1 MSDDFSDPANW
12 HPIEEHPY
20 LNDPPKVTYP
30 PTPGGAREA
39 VARILRERY
48 PLHSNGFNDE
58 TADDVLTRL
67 RPIIAAEIRQWATE
81 QRYAIPVDE
90 KRIPSAYWILNK
102 LAGDVTNES
111 EIIAAR
117 ICGKDNDNG

>member
-39 VARILRERY
+39 VARA
-48 PLHSNGFNDE
+48 LHAQLHGDGDWDSLHGRLKMVYLEDACDALNAITAAGFVVTTP
-58 TADDVLTRL
+58 TA
-67 RPIIAAEIRQWATE
+67 IAAEIRAWANGE
-81 QRYAIPVDE
+81 FEEYDRADMDRFDAIA
-90 KRIPSAYWILNK
+90 S
-102 LAGDVTNES
+102 
-111 EIIAAR
+111 R
-117 ICGKDNDNG
+117 ICGEGKS